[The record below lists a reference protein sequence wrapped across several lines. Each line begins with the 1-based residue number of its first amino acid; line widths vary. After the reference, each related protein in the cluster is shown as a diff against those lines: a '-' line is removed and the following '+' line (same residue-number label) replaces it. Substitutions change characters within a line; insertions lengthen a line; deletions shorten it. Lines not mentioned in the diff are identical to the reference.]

1 MSIDLYE
8 LADNVETEQD
18 FLSFVQA
25 LMEDKE
31 SENKKEKVKPSSP
44 YGAGANGWENGNIVT
59 FLDAALAWGQASIN
73 GLEFYKK
80 PENPWKRAAHILH
93 AGKFYE

>member
-8 LADNVETEQD
+8 LADSVETEQD
-18 FLSFVQA
+18 FLNFVQA
-25 LMEDKE
+25 LMEDKDDE
-31 SENKKEKVKPSSP
+31 EKKEKVKTNSP
-44 YGAGANGWENGNIVT
+44 WAAGANGWENGSIVA

-73 GLEFYKK
+73 GLEFYNK
-80 PENPWKRAAHILH
+80 PENTWKRAAHILH

>member
-1 MSIDLYE
+1 MNKNLYQ

-18 FLSFVQA
+18 FLNFVEA
-25 LMEDKE
+25 LMQDREEEKR
-31 SENKKEKVKPSSP
+31 KEKIKPSSQWDS
-44 YGAGANGWENGNIVT
+44 GANGWENGNIVS

-73 GLEFYKK
+73 GLEFYEK
-80 PENPWKRAAHILH
+80 PTNPWKRAAHILH